1 MPMTYQLP
9 TFEQSNPNY
18 VATQKISDLVDKM
31 QNIRAQ
37 QIRNQF
43 LQPTLEQS
51 LEQAKLQNQISQ
63 AKAQYAPEQSLAD
76 LIQAKNTGE
85 LLGKQVQ
92 WYDPKVQSE
101 LAATSEK
108 MQWLPYQALGQYA
121 GGLGKYGMSQYYQ
134 SNPMSLMRA
143 LQSPELESLYQTNPK
158 FASDVANTLAGVA
171 SNASNA
177 YGGGSRQPA
186 TLPTLQQA
194 LSGIQAPQQQM
205 QMQQQAPQQTQ
216 GMFSPQDIAASQ
228 AITGDILT
236 RKSTP
241 AAIMTQQYYGNVLD
255 NLFAEGDK
263 LMPSVVQYAGVAGKG
278 KKGADALKSAF
289 GENSPEYTDYMNFTH
304 YVAPS
309 TANEMRRTL
318 GGQATDTEI
327 ELMSNLADPTYWDSN
342 PELAMKQWN
351 YLTNLYKHSVGG
363 ALSKT
368 PTQVQ
373 TGLRQIAAAPA
384 TTSQSSQGMVKIKD
398 PNGSTWSIPKDK
410 VEEAKKRGAIEVQ

>member
-9 TFEQSNPNY
+9 TFEQTNPGY
-18 VATQKISDLVDKM
+18 AAAQDITSLAEQMQKM
-31 QNIRAQ
+31 RAQ
-37 QIRNQF
+37 QIQNQY
-43 LQPTLEQS
+43 LKPTLEES
-51 LEQAKLQNQISQ
+51 LERAKLENQMLQ
-63 AKAQYAPEQSLAD
+63 PQAQYAPQMTLAD
-76 LIQAKNTGE
+76 LTKSQNQAALMGKE
-85 LLGKQVQ
+85 LQ
-92 WYDPKVQSE
+92 WYDPKMQAE
-101 LAATSEK
+101 LGAQAEK

-121 GGLGKYGMSQYYQ
+121 SGLGKYGMSQYYQ
-134 SNPMSLMRA
+134 NNPMALMRA
-143 LQSPELESLYQTNPK
+143 LQSPELESLYQTNPQ
-158 FASDVANTLAGVA
+158 FAASVANTLGGVA
-171 SNASNA
+171 NRAASA
-177 YGGGSRQPA
+177 YGGGAQQPMA
-186 TLPTLQQA
+186 LPTLQQA
-194 LSGIQAPQQQM
+194 MSGTPSQQQQQM
-205 QMQQQAPQQTQ
+205 PQGQAQQQPKA
-216 GMFSPQDIAASQ
+216 MFTPQDIAASQ

-289 GENSPEYTDYMNFTH
+289 GENSKEYTDYMNFTH

-318 GGQATDTEI
+318 GGQATDTEMH
-327 ELMSNLADPTYWDSN
+327 LMSNLADPTYWDSN

-373 TGLRQIAAAPA
+373 TGLRQAAATPE
-384 TTSQSSQGMVKIKD
+384 TTASD
-398 PNGSTWSIPKDK
+398 PLGI
-410 VEEAKKRGAIEVQ
+410 R